1 MSIKDSISRKIENAI
16 STSLENV
23 IDSRG
28 DHYSNHPDKRPTQDN
43 VSSLISSSA
52 NTNAVIT
59 GGSSLIP
66 GPWGMAAVLP
76 ELTVVIHNQIK
87 LIYDIGVA
95 HGKEKII
102 TKELVLGIFI
112 SALGT
117 SAGSVLTI
125 QGGRVLVKRAS
136 LRAIQKMIAML
147 GGRITQ
153 QAIKSAVSKWLP
165 LVGAAAMATWTRY
178 TTKKI
183 GERAQQIFRLDIQDD
198 PSTGD
203 IELASHQQNT

>member
-1 MSIKDSISRKIENAI
+1 MSIKDSFNEKIEGAI
-16 STSLENV
+16 NSSLESV
-23 IDSRG
+23 IESRSS
-28 DHYSNHPDKRPTQDN
+28 HYRSNPDKRPHKATIN
-43 VSSLISSSA
+43 SLISSSA

-59 GGSSLIP
+59 GGASLIP
-66 GPWGMAAVLP
+66 GPWGMAAVIP
-76 ELTVVIHNQIK
+76 ELTLVINNQVK

-102 TKELVLGIFI
+102 TKELLLGIFL

-117 SAGSVLTI
+117 GAASLLTI
-125 QGGRVLVKRAS
+125 HGGKVLVKRAS
-136 LRAIQKMIAML
+136 LRAIQKLIAML

-165 LVGAAAMATWTRY
+165 IVGAAAMATWTRY

-183 GERAQQIFRLDIQDD
+183 GETANRIFAMDIQDD
-198 PSTGD
+198 PDTID
-203 IELASHQQNT
+203 IELAEVVD

>member
-1 MSIKDSISRKIENAI
+1 MSIKDNIQGKIENAI
-16 STSLENV
+16 STGIESVME
-23 IDSRG
+23 SRS
-28 DHYSNHPDKRPTQDN
+28 DYYVKNPTKRPIHN
-43 VSSLISSSA
+43 SVSSIISSSA
-52 NTNAVIT
+52 TANAVIT

-76 ELTVVIHNQIK
+76 ELTLVIRNQVQ

-95 HGKEKII
+95 HGKEEQI
-102 TKELVLGIFI
+102 TKELLLGIFI

-117 SAGSVLTI
+117 GAGSLLI
-125 QGGRVLVKRAS
+125 IKGGKVLVRRAS
-136 LRAIQKMIAML
+136 LRVIQRIIAML

-165 LVGAAAMATWTRY
+165 IVGAAAMATWTAH

-183 GERAQQIFRLDIQDD
+183 GKRADEIFSLDIEDD
-198 PSTGD
+198 PSTID
-203 IELASHQQNT
+203 IELAVAE